1 MAGGSLT
8 SSKDITVVI
17 PEKTVEPKYTPDPTA
32 QITPPSREFC
42 KGQIKRLAGLP
53 FGPREPEA
61 VTVLIDALTQHSES
75 EGHAKGI
82 VDAFLQ
88 DESIEQCPTAAQ
100 IKHQAFSSAA
110 TVVRPDR
117 NCAACSGT
125 GYRIVEKGRVS
136 GADRCGCWARRAR

>member
-1 MAGGSLT
+1 MERSDMTRAGDVLFRL
-8 SSKDITVVI
+8 
-17 PEKTVEPKYTPDPTA
+17 PEEKSEPKYTPDPTA
-32 QITPPSREFC
+32 QIKPPSREFC

-75 EGHAKGI
+75 EGHARGI